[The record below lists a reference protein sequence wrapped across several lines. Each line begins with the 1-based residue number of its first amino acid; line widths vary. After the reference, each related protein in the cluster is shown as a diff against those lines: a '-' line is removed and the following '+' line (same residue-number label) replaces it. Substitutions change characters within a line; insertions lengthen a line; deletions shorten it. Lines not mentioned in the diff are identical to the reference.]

1 MQLVVHL
8 DRVGLVQQLQFQQ
21 VLQLI
26 LEVVEQG
33 QDFNQ

>member
-21 VLQLI
+21 VQQLM
-26 LEVVEQG
+26 LVVVGQD